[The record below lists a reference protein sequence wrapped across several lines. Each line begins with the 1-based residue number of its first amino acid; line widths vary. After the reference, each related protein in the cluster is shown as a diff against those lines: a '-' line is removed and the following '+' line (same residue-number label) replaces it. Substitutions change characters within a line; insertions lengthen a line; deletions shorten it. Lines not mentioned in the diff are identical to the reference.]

1 MKIRFVL
8 GELIYNLI
16 FDIDEIEE
24 AQKKYPGIAC
34 FSKEEIEKVRRLE
47 INPHFEREILISR
60 KNIGIPDVG
69 LNYDEFKS
77 HYYPFNCNPNS
88 SPELAE
94 KKREFDKSVGYEINR
109 INSEYDC
116 DHFVK
121 KQIKSILLSS
131 VVLPSSVQAS
141 DFGGISIH
149 TNIGNDEDVDENIT
163 NEKAVLIKITSRV
176 SPEAIINYIGNK
188 HTRKK
193 LNSLLKLLPKHIR
206 KTLTEDEY
214 KIYKMKSGK
223 NKITFNNMLGQI
235 AKEKYDNK
243 GLDFGESA
251 LKKYYSKDINV
262 LFRKK
267 RQKSTRKIGAK

>member
-16 FDIDEIEE
+16 FDLDEIEK
-24 AQKKYPGIAC
+24 AQKKYPGVAC

-88 SPELAE
+88 SPEMAE
-94 KKREFDKSVGYEINR
+94 KEREFNKLVSYEIDR
-109 INSEYDC
+109 ITSKYRY
-116 DHFVK
+116 DHFVN

-131 VVLPSSVQAS
+131 LVFPSSVQTS

-149 TNIGNDEDVDENIT
+149 TNFGDDEDIDENIT
-163 NEKAVLIKITSRV
+163 NEEAVLIKITSRV
-176 SPEAIINYIGNK
+176 SPQAIIDFIKLKPIRDKLSAILEHLPVYV
-188 HTRKK
+188 KK
-193 LNSLLKLLPKHIR
+193 P
-206 KTLTEDEY
+206 LTEEMFE
-214 KIYKMKSGK
+214 IYKMKSGK
-223 NKITFNNMLGQI
+223 NKITF
-235 AKEKYDNK
+235 
-243 GLDFGESA
+243 GEMHGKTA
-251 LKKYYSKDINV
+251 KKYGDKEFFMEIDTLKHDYSKDINV

-267 RQKSTRKIGAK
+267 RQKSTRKIVTK